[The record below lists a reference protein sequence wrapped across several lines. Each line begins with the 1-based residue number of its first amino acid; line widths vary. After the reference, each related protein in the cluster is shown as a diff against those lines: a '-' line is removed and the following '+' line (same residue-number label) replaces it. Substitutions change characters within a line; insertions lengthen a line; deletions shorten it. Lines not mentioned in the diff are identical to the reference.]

1 MARES
6 LASKKARATEAV
18 KRIDQRYP
26 GKAILL
32 NHENPYQLLIAV
44 LLSAQTTDKQV
55 NKVTPTLFAH
65 YPSPIDLAQA
75 PLEDIEQ
82 IIKSLGFYKTKA
94 RHAKECAQQL
104 VAEHGAEVP
113 QTMEEL
119 TALAGVG
126 RKTANIVLN
135 MAFGIVEGIAV
146 DTHVFRIATK
156 LKLTNKK
163 TPAQAEYDLLKV
175 IPEQYWTSVNYQWV
189 QFGREVCDAK
199 NPHCDICPLVEICPS
214 AFRKPKAKR
223 RASK

>member
-6 LASKKARATEAV
+6 IASKKARAIESIE
-18 KRIDQRYP
+18 RIDSMYP

-32 NHENPYQLLIAV
+32 EHSNPYELLIAV

-55 NKVTPTLFAH
+55 NKVTPSLFKE
-65 YPSPIDLAQA
+65 YPSPLDLAQA

-82 IIKSLGFYKTKA
+82 IIKSLGFYRSKA
-94 RHAKECAQQL
+94 RHAKQCAQQL
-104 VAEHGAEVP
+104 VADYAGEVP
-113 QTMEEL
+113 QSMDEL
-119 TALAGVG
+119 TSLAGVG

-175 IPEQYWTSVNYQWV
+175 IPQKYWSRVNYQWV
-189 QFGREVCDAK
+189 QFGRDVCDAK
-199 NPHCDICPLVEICPS
+199 KPQCETCPLVDICPS
-214 AFRKPKAKR
+214 AFQTPKAKR
-223 RASK
+223 K